1 MAFRSAGTLDT
12 SKALLSATPKTVSI
26 NLKHR
31 FQLRDGTV
39 VEGAHIGAWD
49 TLENLQR
56 YTELGFD
63 GARKHF
69 GDKWME
75 VHCNWTTIG
84 EGVWIPA
91 MNCRIPIT
99 DVLDL
104 HVPFDRE
111 NHEIKVGDTIIY
123 AMRDLTVSKMVVGKI
138 VVKNN
143 ICTLHGKDVFTD
155 KSTRNSYPK
164 RCLKV

>member
-1 MAFRSAGTLDT
+1 M
-12 SKALLSATPKTVSI
+12 SI

-39 VEGAHIGAWD
+39 VEGTHLGAWD

-56 YTELGFD
+56 YEELGFD
-63 GARKHF
+63 GSRKVL
-69 GDKWME
+69 GEAWCDQ
-75 VHCNWTTIG
+75 HCNWQTIG

-91 MNCRIPIT
+91 MNCRIPIS

-111 NHEIKVGDTIIY
+111 DKEIKVGDTIIY
-123 AMRDLTVSKMVVGKI
+123 AMRDLTVSKMVIEKI
-138 VVKNN
+138 VVKNRT
-143 ICTLHGKDVFTD
+143 CTLHGKDVFTGRGN
-155 KSTRNSYPK
+155 RNSYPS
-164 RCLKV
+164 RCLKL